1 MQSRKVTPK
10 AQTEPTLV
18 RFRDLSGS
26 GKALFVCKVVVCI
39 VTGGFVFPN
48 VMERN
53 K

>member
-1 MQSRKVTPK
+1 MQSRNVTPK
-10 AQTEPTLV
+10 AQQEPTLV